1 MGERRAEKSDLFT
14 ALSTSPG
21 RPCCQPARGAHGS
34 GSLGLGG
41 SWPFEKGGSASRRE
55 NRKQAEASDDFL
67 FFPSNSPLLVPGPPI
82 LAEREEEASLDLETK
97 PGRAWDSAHLLAPGH
112 PPSIHG
118 CALTSDSGLWSLLT
132 CSGRTS
138 CTHVG
143 VLCPES
149 MAGHEGAM
157 SPQSWQAMQSQ
168 GDTAPTFSSKGR
180 VSRGDAEVHP
190 RVA

>member
-1 MGERRAEKSDLFT
+1 MLSASEGSTRERQ
-14 ALSTSPG
+14 PG
-21 RPCCQPARGAHGS
+21 T
-34 GSLGLGG
+34 GG
-41 SWPFEKGGSASRRE
+41 SWPFEKGGSASRRD
-55 NRKQAEASDDFL
+55 NRKQAEAPDDFL
-67 FFPSNSPLLVPGPPI
+67 FFPSNGPLLVPGPPI

-112 PPSIHG
+112 PPSLHG
-118 CALTSDSGLWSLLT
+118 CALPSDSGLWSLIT

-168 GDTAPTFSSKGR
+168 GDTALPFHL
-180 VSRGDAEVHP
+180 RGGLVGGMLRHTQELL
-190 RVA
+190 